1 MNLTLPILG
10 FAAFS
15 GTGKTT
21 LLERVIPLLTYTGL
35 RIGLIKAS
43 HHIIEPD
50 KPGKDSYRLRHA
62 GCLQTVLSTPTRS
75 ICITEQAHCDPV
87 LAEQLAL
94 LDHSRL
100 DLILVEGFRDA
111 NIPKVELHRVEFER
125 PYLYPEDN
133 NIIALC
139 WNGGT
144 MHDFGDAPV
153 RPLLNINNPVQVAD
167 FILSFLP
174 PSAYTKPKDCHHD

>member
-1 MNLTLPILG
+1 MRSESITRKLPIIG

-21 LLERVIPLLTYTGL
+21 LLEQVIPLLTATGL

-62 GCLQTVLSTPTRS
+62 GCLQTLLSTPTRA
-75 ICITEQAHCDPV
+75 ICITER
-87 LAEQLAL
+87 AEEEPSLDDQLRL

-100 DLILVEGFRDA
+100 DLILVEGFRDTA
-111 NIPKVELHRVEFER
+111 IPKIELHRTDFER
-125 PYLYPEDN
+125 PYLYQQDA

-144 MHDFGDAPV
+144 AHDFGDHIPL
-153 RPLLNINNPVQVAD
+153 PLLDINNPQQVAD
-167 FILSFLP
+167 FVIRITS
-174 PSAYTKPKDCHHD
+174 